1 MTVAAEPTVRRW
13 TREEYYRMGEMGLF
27 DGQRVEL
34 IDGEIIQMAPQKD
47 VHAAVIGLAHTAIER
62 AFDGGWWVRMQLP
75 LELPNDSEPEPDVS
89 VVRGSPRDYIGTGH
103 PHEPLLVVE
112 VSDTT
117 LLFDQRVKAALYAS
131 ANLQEYWIVNL
142 VADHVEVHRDPV
154 PDASAWRKSS
164 YKTVRISRRGQDI
177 APLSAP
183 QARVRVDDL
192 LP

>member
-47 VHAAVIGLAHTAIER
+47 VHSAVVVLVHNAISTAFGEGYF
-62 AFDGGWWVRMQLP
+62 ARMQLP
-75 LELPNDSEPEPDVS
+75 LQLPDDSEPEPDVS